1 MPNKSQKDMILIH
14 LQMHKTITTWEA
26 IDKFHATRLSA
37 IIFNLKQEGH
47 NISSTNMSGG
57 GKKWVE
63 YRLHLEDEK
72 GQFTLIT

>member
-37 IIFNLKQEGH
+37 IIFNLRQEGH